1 MPPTTE
7 MNRHY
12 AAAIVSFP
20 AHVTNGVTIGNCEDL
35 YVFVDFSAPPR
46 PIICRRSQTPPG
58 RG

>member
-35 YVFVDFSAPPR
+35 YVFVDFSAPR
-46 PIICRRSQTPPG
+46 DQ
-58 RG
+58 